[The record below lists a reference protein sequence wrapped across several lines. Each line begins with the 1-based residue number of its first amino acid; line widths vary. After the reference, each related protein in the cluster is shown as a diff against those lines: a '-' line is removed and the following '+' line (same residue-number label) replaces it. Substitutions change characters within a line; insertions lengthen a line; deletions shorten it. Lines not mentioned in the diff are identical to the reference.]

1 MPPTCIRRFRRLADT
16 PRWGILFAG
25 GTAWLILAIGRLFWF
40 WWVPCWPSLWP
51 QSVVEGVGMGRP
63 QPPPTVPT
71 TDTTVVE
78 KEEIEGKEII
88 PGDDTPGE
96 IRSALERN
104 RPLLVFFYVPG
115 GTDDGLVE
123 DAVDDLEVKFADIF
137 FARYD
142 YRRPQLYGDLAELVG
157 VEYAPTVVMID
168 AGGYV
173 SKAFSGYVDEGSL
186 NQVLTNIR

>member
-1 MPPTCIRRFRRLADT
+1 MANFGDRQV
-16 PRWGILFAG
+16 ILVLVG
-25 GTAWLILAIGRLFWF
+25 SLLAITLAA
-40 WWVPCWPSLWP
+40 
-51 QSVVEGVGMGRP
+51 VGCGGGGDGETSTTAS
-63 QPPPTVPT
+63 TVPT